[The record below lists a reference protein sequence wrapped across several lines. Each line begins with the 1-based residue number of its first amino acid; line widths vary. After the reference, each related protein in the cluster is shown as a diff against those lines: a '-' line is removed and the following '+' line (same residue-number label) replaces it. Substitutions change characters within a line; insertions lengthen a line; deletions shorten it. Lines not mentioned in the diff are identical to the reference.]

1 MRPPSMSYS
10 RSWPDT
16 STVRRRRNA
25 WRYYPAMTYRP
36 PHLPSAPVSP
46 LYRTET
52 RTSRAWTAL
61 PVQVVLTGFI
71 TYVVI
76 AACSVLGG
84 TFTEG
89 LQIVGIAVF
98 STPLTIA
105 AFVLGL
111 PLRLIPR
118 ARSWWFRRAEWTFVV
133 FVLAALVL
141 CLSYVVGRAGPVT
154 TTPTHSGPHRTAT
167 TRMSECSC
175 QHSACSPLPPCT
187 CSRHAGPD
195 APRSMTRRR

>member
-1 MRPPSMSYS
+1 M
-10 RSWPDT
+10 
-16 STVRRRRNA
+16 
-25 WRYYPAMTYRP
+25 
-36 PHLPSAPVSP
+36 
-46 LYRTET
+46 
-52 RTSRAWTAL
+52 
-61 PVQVVLTGFI
+61 QVVLTGFI

-76 AACSVLGG
+76 AACSVIGG

-141 CLSYVVGRAGPVT
+141 CLSYVIGRAGPVHYDANAQWPASDGYNPDVRVFVSALGVLAFASMHMLPPRRARRAALDD
-154 TTPTHSGPHRTAT
+154 TTPVTHLA
-167 TRMSECSC
+167 
-175 QHSACSPLPPCT
+175 
-187 CSRHAGPD
+187 
-195 APRSMTRRR
+195 